1 MSMERKDGGS
11 PPRPGM
17 ASSLRCVALVG
28 WVDHVGARSV
38 LLPLFS
44 VPPSTHK
51 QTPTA
56 TPAKPRNSNA
66 PRLLGVLGQVE
77 QAVGVV
83 LHDQQ
88 VVRLRHRVQLSNGW
102 FGVVGFHVGLTASET
117 AFADPHIH
125 TRTTPSQHTTTD
137 LALPRQGHARARGV
151 LPVGRDVQEGRAPV
165 GHTAV
170 GGRQLY
176 TSTPSTPIP
185 NHHPPT
191 HSPSALSA
199 SQAAATAPGK
209 IPSASK
215 STPRTS

>member
-1 MSMERKDGGS
+1 MESDSRWRTRPSVSMERKDGGS

-17 ASSLRCVALVG
+17 TSSLRCVALVG

-38 LLPLFS
+38 ILPLSS

-56 TPAKPRNSNA
+56 TPTKPRNSNA

-125 TRTTPSQHTTTD
+125 THAQPRRNTQQRTS
-137 LALPRQGHARARGV
+137 RFRARGMLV
-151 LPVGRDVQEGRAPV
+151 PVGFCPLGVMYRKAALLLGTRRWVAVSYTHQPPV
-165 GHTAV
+165 H
-170 GGRQLY
+170 R
-176 TSTPSTPIP
+176 
-185 NHHPPT
+185 
-191 HSPSALSA
+191 
-199 SQAAATAPGK
+199 
-209 IPSASK
+209 
-215 STPRTS
+215 